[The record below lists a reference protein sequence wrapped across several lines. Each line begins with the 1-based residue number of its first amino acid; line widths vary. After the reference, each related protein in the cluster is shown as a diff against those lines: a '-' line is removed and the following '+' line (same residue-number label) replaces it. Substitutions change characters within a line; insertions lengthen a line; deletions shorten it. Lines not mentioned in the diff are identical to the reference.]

1 MEPLLTTVCAPLF
14 RAIETDAGAPR
25 ESCKA
30 LAEEVVEVVTPPPL
44 VLTGR
49 VSSVPPVLTGCDGV
63 SRAQVVQ
70 GVVGHERFF
79 AAFNACRAAQKESP
93 APSR

>member
-30 LAEEVVEVVTPPPL
+30 LAEEVPPSPSLPL
-44 VLTGR
+44 
-49 VSSVPPVLTGCDGV
+49 PPVLTGHV
-63 SRAQVVQ
+63 S
-70 GVVGHERFF
+70 
-79 AAFNACRAAQKESP
+79 SLTP
-93 APSR
+93 Y

>member
-30 LAEEVVEVVTPPPL
+30 LAEEVVEVVTPPPSRTNWTRL
-44 VLTGR
+44 VR
-49 VSSVPPVLTGCDGV
+49 SSRT
-63 SRAQVVQ
+63 
-70 GVVGHERFF
+70 
-79 AAFNACRAAQKESP
+79 N
-93 APSR
+93 